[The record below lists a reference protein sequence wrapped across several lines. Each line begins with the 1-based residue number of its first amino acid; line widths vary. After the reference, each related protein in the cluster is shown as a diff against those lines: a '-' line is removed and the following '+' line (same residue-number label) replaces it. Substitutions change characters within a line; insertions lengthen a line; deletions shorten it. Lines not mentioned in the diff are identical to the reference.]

1 MPPCW
6 DTPPRSRDA
15 RHGAGQGRADGL
27 ERRAMHQARIARV
40 RMPGRRTDFTPPPE
54 PSASRERIPARETGP
69 PSIHRVQIRVY
80 TSHATGQRRAQAGR
94 QGAGDREGDGQ
105 TPPARGRATGWS
117 VDCEITA
124 RLPPIAR
131 ENLQRIMS
139 EVGKSGCQ
147 RLPKYDLFATIR
159 PHCHALDYKPE
170 KALQPFIYRL

>member
-1 MPPCW
+1 M
-6 DTPPRSRDA
+6 D
-15 RHGAGQGRADGL
+15 L

-105 TPPARGRATGWS
+105 TPRPGGHATGQPGYRGRKPILHPRRATPLARHGAGDTGGDRPWPGRLRARQRAGRTDARQWVDS
-117 VDCEITA
+117 VLNHSEFLPRVAWTPLGLFPKTPIKPSEINAPT
-124 RLPPIAR
+124 
-131 ENLQRIMS
+131 
-139 EVGKSGCQ
+139 
-147 RLPKYDLFATIR
+147 
-159 PHCHALDYKPE
+159 
-170 KALQPFIYRL
+170 